1 MPARP
6 MVFAVEYIH
15 LLHSGHPSSVLPAI
29 LMEIHFLYGNDCI
42 DMMMTTNL
50 MLMIIIIMST
60 NNDLSKHSSSLPLF
74 PSNITR
80 YAHYDNNPSFSD
92 YSAFGGWS
100 RYNNFFFYNHELSVS
115 SSQLLSS
122 SLLSFI
128 FYFVIC
134 IYVHLYM
141 SMYISVLTL
150 SSTVVT

>member
-6 MVFAVEYIH
+6 MVFAVEYTH

-29 LMEIHFLYGNDCI
+29 LMEIHFLYGNDFI
-42 DMMMTTNL
+42 DMMMTTNQ
-50 MLMIIIIMST
+50 MLLIIIIMST
-60 NNDLSKHSSSLPLF
+60 NNDLSNHSSSLTLF

-100 RYNNFFFYNHELSVS
+100 RYNNFLFYYHELSVS
-115 SSQLLSS
+115 SSQPL

-128 FYFVIC
+128 FYFAIC
-134 IYVHLYM
+134 IYIYL
-141 SMYISVLTL
+141 YISVLTL